1 VHPEVRV
8 LQVFDLVLAKGGL
21 GPKFTPHSPA
31 NPAFQLGS
39 VGGDFNGYGV
49 EMPLFTRAL
58 SNELSAT
65 IGHPII
71 DKTGL
76 TGKYDF
82 YIRWS
87 STMTAS
93 SPTNQAAADSHPDIF
108 TAMQE
113 QLGLKLQ
120 PAREPVETIVIDL
133 ATQPSE
139 N

>member
-1 VHPEVRV
+1 
-8 LQVFDLVLAKGGL
+8 
-21 GPKFTPHSPA
+21 
-31 NPAFQLGS
+31 
-39 VGGDFNGYGV
+39 
-49 EMPLFTRAL
+49 
-58 SNELSAT
+58 
-65 IGHPII
+65 
-71 DKTGL
+71 
-76 TGKYDF
+76 
-82 YIRWS
+82 
-87 STMTAS
+87 MTAS